1 MLRLTTE
8 CRQDVSFI
16 IVLQNYEFSGKPVD
30 TMYTFDVEW
39 HPCLLLG
46 HNIIDIKALEAAQ
59 EKYKRTKARRQRM
72 VDCSKCRDQYP
83 V

>member
-46 HNIIDIKALEAAQ
+46 HNIKALEAAQ